1 MKNYYKLLLII
12 LLPLMMF
19 FGCKERTDLTG
30 PQTVS
35 GQADFSRFVTIG
47 NSLTAGYQS
56 SALFESSQMYSIG
69 NLIAQQTGTDFVQP
83 IITDPG
89 IGGQLKIVSLDPFV
103 TTQVQDQGTFTNPD
117 YPKPYNNLGIPGI
130 VLADIT
136 QTSTQNSY
144 SHSPFI
150 DLVLRGMGTQLEQAL
165 SLNPTM
171 VTFWLGNNDVLGF
184 ATSGGASPSAPTDP
198 NTFGFIYRQVTDA
211 LAASGTKVVVANIPD
226 VTSIPFFTTVG
237 PMFVQSLQGTP
248 VQGFY
253 YQKHGQYNGTA
264 ASISQLTNYSMLF
277 TLISQSY
284 LSYFGHPSGKF
295 YRDHN
300 VDITPLINFGILDTT
315 QAFGLSEKNPIP
327 DALVLDTDEIQ
338 TAEQATASFNAS
350 IAAAVARHSSQF
362 ALADVNGLLKMVRAS
377 DASGG
382 TELYGVNF
390 STMFVTGGL
399 FSLDGVHPTSRG
411 YAVLANEFL
420 KAVNNKFNADYP
432 MIDVTTIPG
441 SLYFAKAGNFNLFQK
456 GTYLDP
462 AAYENILF

>member
-1 MKNYYKLLLII
+1 MKNHYKILVTI

-35 GQADFSRFVTIG
+35 GQADFSSFVTIG

-56 SALFESSQMYSIG
+56 SALFESSQRYSFG
-69 NLIAQQTGTDFVQP
+69 SLIAQQTGTEFVQP
-83 IITDPG
+83 LISDPG
-89 IGGQLKIVSLDPFV
+89 IGGQLKVVSLDPFV
-103 TTQVQDQGTFTNPD
+103 TTQVQEHGTLTNPG
-117 YPKPYNNLGIPGI
+117 YAKSYNNLGIPGV

-150 DLVLRGMGTQLEQAL
+150 DIVLRGKGSQLEQAL
-165 SLNPTM
+165 SLHPTM
-171 VTFWLGNNDVLGF
+171 IALWLGNNDVLGF
-184 ATSGGASPSAPTDP
+184 ATSGGFSPASPTDA
-198 NTFGFIYRQVTDA
+198 NLFSGAYRQVTDA
-211 LAASGTKVVVANIPD
+211 LAASGAKVVVANIPN

-253 YQKHGQYNGTA
+253 YQKHGQYNGTQ
-264 ASISQLTNYSMLF
+264 ASISQLTDYSILF

-284 LSYFGHPSGKF
+284 LTYFGRPSGKF
-295 YRDHN
+295 YKDHN
-300 VDITPLINFGILDTT
+300 ADITPLIALGILDTT

-327 DALVLDTDEIQ
+327 DALVLDSDEIQ
-338 TAEQATASFNAS
+338 TAEQATAAFNAS
-350 IAAAVARHSSQF
+350 ISAAVSRHSSQF
-362 ALADVNGLLKMVRAS
+362 ALADINQLLNMVRAS
-377 DASGG
+377 DAAGG
-382 TELYGVNF
+382 TKLYGVNF

-420 KAVNNKFNADYP
+420 KAINNKFNSTYP
-432 MIDVTTIPG
+432 LVDVSTIPG
-441 SLYFAKAGNFNLFQK
+441 SLSFAKEGHFNLFEQ

-462 AAYENILF
+462 AAYENVLF

>member
-1 MKNYYKLLLII
+1 MKNYHKILFII

-19 FGCKERTDLTG
+19 FGCKERTELTG
-30 PQTVS
+30 PQAVS
-35 GQADFSRFVTIG
+35 GKADFSRFVTIG

-56 SALFESSQMYSIG
+56 SALYESSQMYSIG
-69 NLIAQQTGTDFVQP
+69 NMIAQQTGTDFVQP
-83 IITDPG
+83 VISDPG
-89 IGGQLKIVSLDPFV
+89 LGGQLKIVSLDPFV
-103 TTQVQDQGTFTNPD
+103 TTQVQDQGTLTNLAYD
-117 YPKPYNNLGIPGI
+117 KAYNNLGIPGI

-136 QTSTQNSY
+136 QSSTQNSY

-150 DLVLRGMGTQLEQAL
+150 DLVLRGRGTQLEQAL
-165 SLNPTM
+165 SLQPTM
-171 VTFWLGNNDVLGF
+171 ISFWLGNNDVLGF
-184 ATSGGASPSAPTDP
+184 ATSGGFSPAAPTDA
-198 NTFGFIYRQVTDA
+198 NTFGFLYRQVTDA
-211 LAASGTKVVVANIPD
+211 LAASGAKVVVANIPD
-226 VTSIPFFTTVG
+226 VTAIPFFTTVG

-253 YQKHGQYNGTA
+253 YQKHGQYTGSA
-264 ASISQLTNYSMLF
+264 ASISQLTDYSILF

-284 LSYFGHPSGKF
+284 LAYFGRPSGKF
-295 YRDHN
+295 YRDHG
-300 VDITPLINFGILDTT
+300 VDITPLITFGILDTT
-315 QAFGLSEKNPIP
+315 QAFGASEKNPIP

-338 TAEQATASFNAS
+338 TAKQATASFNTS
-350 IAAAVARHSSQF
+350 IAAAVSRHSSQF
-362 ALADVNGLLKMVRAS
+362 ALADINHLLNMVRAS

-411 YAVLANEFL
+411 YAVIANEFL
-420 KAVNNKFNADYP
+420 KAVNNKFNSNYP

-441 SLYFAKAGNFNLFQK
+441 SLSFAKAGYFNLFQK